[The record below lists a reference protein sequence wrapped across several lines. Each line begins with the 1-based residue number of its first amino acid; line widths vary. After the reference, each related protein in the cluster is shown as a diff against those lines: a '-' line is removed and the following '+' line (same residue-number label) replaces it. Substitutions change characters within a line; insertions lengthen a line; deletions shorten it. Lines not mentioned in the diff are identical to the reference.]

1 MTVIIKGLHTHLVY
15 AYKEH
20 AMLNLAAILTFWTQD

>member
-15 AYKEH
+15 AYKDF
-20 AMLNLAAILTFWTQD
+20 MLLLNIRDPEQ